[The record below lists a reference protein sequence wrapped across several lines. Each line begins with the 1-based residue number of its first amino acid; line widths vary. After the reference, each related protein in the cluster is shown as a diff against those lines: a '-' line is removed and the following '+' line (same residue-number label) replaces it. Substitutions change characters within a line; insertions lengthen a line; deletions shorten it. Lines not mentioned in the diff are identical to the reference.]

1 MVMVSVSDLQAK
13 LGEYLERAKAGEDV
27 VVTEDGKPV
36 VKLRAVEDE
45 RARMERL
52 AAQGLVK
59 LGTGRIPK
67 EFWDHEPV
75 RLSPGA
81 PADAA
86 LQAVLAER
94 EESPY

>member
-1 MVMVSVSDLQAK
+1 MVTVSISDLQEK

-36 VKLRAVEDE
+36 VKLGAVEDE

-59 LGTGRIPK
+59 LGSGKIPD
-67 EFWDHEPV
+67 EFWEREPV
-75 RLSPGA
+75 RLKHGSTLA
-81 PADAA
+81 
-86 LQAVLAER
+86 AVLADR
-94 EESPY
+94 EEARY